1 MNSLYKT
8 EQVIDILT
16 RKKDLFGIN
25 SETIDE
31 GSRASITL
39 FNPKHKYTF
48 SKQDVKSKSKNASF
62 INSEING
69 KVFGIINNGSI
80 VIDE

>member
-1 MNSLYKT
+1 M
-8 EQVIDILT
+8 IDILT
-16 RKKDLFGIN
+16 RKKDFFGIN

-31 GSRASITL
+31 GSKASITL

-48 SKQDVKSKSKNASF
+48 SKHDVRSKSKNASF

-69 KVFGIINNGSI
+69 KVFGIINNGSV